1 MAAFPTHQRQTLA
14 MSNTVS
20 TSESRPAASPPR
32 QNSTLTVLGLIV
44 IAAAVLYYIA
54 TRDRSDATP
63 DKALAHPAVGAPL
76 TDFDVAVLTGE
87 GENVLAGD
95 LKGKVALV
103 SFWGPWCGPCKT
115 EFPHLAKLAE
125 NLRARHD
132 FRWLPVTYDQT
143 LSGAPQQLRQ
153 DASEFL
159 AQAGLKTVTYYD
171 PNESLLAAASAA
183 GAFDGAFPCTILV
196 DKSGRI
202 HAVWTGYRPGV
213 EKQVEAAV
221 LATLDEKTD

>member
-1 MAAFPTHQRQTLA
+1 
-14 MSNTVS
+14 MSNTIE
-20 TSESRPAASPPR
+20 TPESHATASPPR

-44 IAAAVLYYIA
+44 IAAAVLYLLA
-54 TRDRSDATP
+54 TRERRDATP
-63 DKALAHPAVGAPL
+63 DAALSHPAVGAPL
-76 TDFDVAVLTGE
+76 ADFDVAVLTGE

-125 NLRARHD
+125 NLRARDD
-132 FRWLPVTYDQT
+132 FRWLPVTYDQS
-143 LSGAPQQLRQ
+143 LAGSPQQLRQ
-153 DASEFL
+153 DASAFL
-159 AQAGLKTVTYYD
+159 SQAGLKTVTYHD
-171 PNESLLAAASAA
+171 PNESLLGAASAA

-196 DKSGRI
+196 DKSGHI
-202 HAVWTGYRPGV
+202 HAVWKGFRPGV

-221 LATLDEKTD
+221 LELLDEKAG